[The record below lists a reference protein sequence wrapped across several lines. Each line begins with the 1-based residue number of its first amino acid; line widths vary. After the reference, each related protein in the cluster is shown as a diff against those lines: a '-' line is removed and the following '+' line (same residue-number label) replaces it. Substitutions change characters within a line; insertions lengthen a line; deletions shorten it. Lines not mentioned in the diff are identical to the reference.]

1 MNQGLQQAVISKYYY
16 TICEIISMQDFFFY
30 IFNNRFEYIH
40 YAEDTLWSVQTS
52 IQYLI
57 IWLS

>member
-40 YAEDTLWSVQTS
+40 YAEDTL
-52 IQYLI
+52 
-57 IWLS
+57 